1 MGVVVQ
7 PSAREMFTL
16 RELADAYK
24 EFIRRGPQYLD
35 AETGYKVSAY
45 WFGER
50 TLLVYEESETGL
62 MVLVHP
68 TVRNNAFWK
77 LIRLADTLA
86 SKTRWR
92 SVYAPSRKRVDD
104 L

>member
-7 PSAREMFTL
+7 PSARELFTL

-50 TLLVYEESETGL
+50 RLLVNEEPGTGL
-62 MVLVHP
+62 VIVVHP
-68 TVRNNAFWK
+68 K
-77 LIRLADTLA
+77 A
-86 SKTRWR
+86 SKRSIDDALHEKIPGSMAPDKAR
-92 SVYAPSRKRVDD
+92 SVHQ
-104 L
+104 